1 MAPPFNPYAK
11 RPRQQK
17 QKQKLP
23 PTQQNEGNPPM
34 RPPPAVNQWKRA
46 PIPPVF
52 ASNTGAATTAARRN
66 TEIHLSS
73 DSSSSDDDDSDFEQQ
88 QSNKRVKTTNTP
100 FQVDTTDANFD
111 VPTRDVFIFRV
122 FPYAIYCRP
131 CDKVVSGS
139 YNVMQ
144 LHLSKHHPVEKE
156 DFVLQHKTLVN
167 GVNHLQSVQDEL
179 CCIPF
184 LPQGEYVEQWKCLVC
199 GGKYSKEANFRRH
212 IAASNGRCDR
222 SVPVSAAFVKTPIG
236 VLVEKQAAPV
246 SFNVIKQLSR
256 NVRVG
261 LTSTNN
267 LTPIQ
272 NPVYAPRQHVTPFAN
287 VPLLTPGTATPFNIG
302 YQPLNQYPP
311 SAYIAR

>member
-1 MAPPFNPYAK
+1 M
-11 RPRQQK
+11 
-17 QKQKLP
+17 
-23 PTQQNEGNPPM
+23 
-34 RPPPAVNQWKRA
+34 
-46 PIPPVF
+46 
-52 ASNTGAATTAARRN
+52 
-66 TEIHLSS
+66 
-73 DSSSSDDDDSDFEQQ
+73 
-88 QSNKRVKTTNTP
+88 KTTNTP

-131 CDKVVSGS
+131 CNKVVSGS

-246 SFNVIKQLSR
+246 SFNVIKQSSR

-311 SAYIAR
+311 SAYIARARIPTQQQYAPAKFLSPPANRQSGSKKCSSYHCRHPVCRSVSIGFDEILVSQR